1 MTNIFVKFV
10 KFVSGPNFERN
21 GGSLVVVVVV
31 DDDVED
37 DCVQEVDPVS

>member
-1 MTNIFVKFV
+1 MTKIFIKFV

-21 GGSLVVVVVV
+21 GGSLVVVVV